1 MDWFLLPFG
10 RGSATFSGRFS
21 TPKTKPSNFS
31 RVHRH
36 RVGASLRI
44 GAGAAAALLVH
55 RAEADTEGPEARLQ
69 SGSIVYG
76 AALTAELLASS
87 GAICPPTATVP
98 CVIGSGGGLAV
109 RAGYRFHFPF
119 YIGGAYE
126 FSKQDAHKSITLAIL
141 QQVRAEA
148 RYFLPVSG
156 AYVPF
161 LAGGTGAVGY
171 GSAWSIQ
178 TYGGVAFLGFGL
190 ELELSRTSVMA
201 FMVSYRPIVLLKW
214 RDSVEADRP
223 TGILSMVGL
232 ELALEQRVPVYEPP
246 NR

>member
-1 MDWFLLPFG
+1 M
-10 RGSATFSGRFS
+10 T
-21 TPKTKPSNFS
+21 KTRIFC

-36 RVGASLRI
+36 RVGASLGI

-55 RAEADTEGPEARLQ
+55 PAQADIERPESRLET
-69 SGSIVYG
+69 GSVVYG
-76 AALTAELLASS
+76 AALTAELLASP
-87 GAICPPTATVP
+87 GAICPPAASVP
-98 CVIGSGGGLAV
+98 CVIGSGGGLGV

-141 QQVRAEA
+141 QQVRGEA
-148 RYFLPVSG
+148 RYFLPVTG

-161 LAGGTGAVGY
+161 VAAGTGVVGY

-178 TYGGVAFLGFGL
+178 TYGGTAFVTLGL

-214 RDSVEADRP
+214 RDTAQLDRP